1 MGLYLDPVIQMA
13 GSIFLGSYCDFSQGK
28 IYGLGKDQKDSEGQS
43 ENGRRGDV
51 ENIQDFTLGMGNLA
65 ARQMKD
71 HIAVGSVISDHRS
84 RYGENVLIKKAI
96 IIPNGVGAAS

>member
-28 IYGLGKDQKDSEGQS
+28 IYGLGKDQKDNEGQS

-51 ENIQDFTLGMGNLA
+51 ENIQDFTLGMGIWLTG
-65 ARQMKD
+65 R
-71 HIAVGSVISDHRS
+71 
-84 RYGENVLIKKAI
+84 
-96 IIPNGVGAAS
+96 